1 MRKNKL
7 IIFLFFQMVCYT
19 AAGAYNELEK
29 RLDQWMLNN
38 SRDSS
43 GLAWIQP
50 TDEAYLISYLG
61 TMDEDPQ
68 WKDAAEDALIFL
80 NDPTALER
88 NVAAFQMSET
98 GNSEPYS
105 RLMQF
110 AREGAVS
117 YLTENY
123 DGFVIPQKKSNDSL
137 PFLSIKI
144 ALKAIA
150 RSSRLPMETQQ
161 WASRVIQGIEVS
173 GANRFI
179 SYHEEFLE
187 WWQANQARMIAGDFI
202 HATWLPEPRVFP
214 PDDAALPPPPAPFSP
229 ASRTGPGGTHAAE
242 RVSNRLESFEL
253 RHARQNIE

>member
-1 MRKNKL
+1 
-7 IIFLFFQMVCYT
+7 MVCYT

-117 YLTENY
+117 YLAENY
-123 DGFVIPQKKSNDSL
+123 DGFVIPQKKL
-137 PFLSIKI
+137 
-144 ALKAIA
+144 
-150 RSSRLPMETQQ
+150 
-161 WASRVIQGIEVS
+161 
-173 GANRFI
+173 
-179 SYHEEFLE
+179 
-187 WWQANQARMIAGDFI
+187 
-202 HATWLPEPRVFP
+202 
-214 PDDAALPPPPAPFSP
+214 
-229 ASRTGPGGTHAAE
+229 
-242 RVSNRLESFEL
+242 
-253 RHARQNIE
+253 